1 MGNTATTPKNGPAL
15 RRGASTRK
23 SVSSLRHSAPV
34 KNDSAVKDFGV
45 STDGVPVKQITITP
59 ELPERLATG
68 PNAAVWKDVR
78 AVFVS
83 YAAALQELWVPGK
96 TDTTGRKKAA
106 GLALADIVLGYD
118 NLKGYEKNVPY
129 LGAIVGRV
137 AGRIVDG
144 KFSIPL
150 DLDPSIS
157 QMYRVPKN
165 LKDLHCLHGG
175 L

>member
-1 MGNTATTPKNGPAL
+1 M
-15 RRGASTRK
+15 SI
-23 SVSSLRHSAPV
+23 
-34 KNDSAVKDFGV
+34 KDFGV
-45 STDGVPVKQITITP
+45 SEGVPVKQITIKP
-59 ELPERLATG
+59 KLPERLTKG
-68 PNAAVWKDVR
+68 PNAAVWQDVR

-96 TDTTGRKKAA
+96 TDTEGKTGSA
-106 GLALADIVLGYD
+106 LQLADIVLGYD

-157 QMYRVPKN
+157 TMHYVPKN
-165 LKDLHCLHGG
+165 LKNLHCLHGG